1 MSNDHQYQGC
11 KKQRASICGLKN
23 CNLAD
28 TDLGN
33 TKFPEKRK
41 SHEIIKAN
49 VTRLYCDTRK
59 EIFVLK
65 GWLS

>member
-1 MSNDHQYQGC
+1 MIISIKAA
-11 KKQRASICGLKN
+11 KKQRAFICDLKN

-41 SHEIIKAN
+41 SHEVIKAN

-65 GWLS
+65 GCLS

>member
-1 MSNDHQYQGC
+1 MIISIKAA
-11 KKQRASICGLKN
+11 KKQRAFICGLKN

-41 SHEIIKAN
+41 SHEVIKAN

-65 GWLS
+65 GCLS

>member
-1 MSNDHQYQGC
+1 MII
-11 KKQRASICGLKN
+11 SIKAAKNKEQPYFGLKN
-23 CNLAD
+23 CSPAD

-41 SHEIIKAN
+41 SQEIIKTN
-49 VTRLYCDTRK
+49 VTRLYCDTGK